1 MNGAE
6 SLIRVA
12 LAAGVDTCFANPG
25 TTEMPLV
32 AALDSVSGMRAV
44 LGLFEGVCTGAAD
57 GYARM
62 SRKPAMTLLHLGPGL
77 ANGLANLHNA
87 RRAHTPVVNVVGD
100 HATWHRG
107 ADAPLTSDIVSLASP
122 MSGWV
127 RTSKSA
133 HALGDDMADAIA
145 ASLAPP
151 GKVAT
156 LIVPSDCQWDL
167 ITPVPA
173 AAVAT
178 PRAVAKP
185 ATVADG
191 TIARVAKLLKSG
203 NPVTLLLGGQ
213 ALSEQGLKTAARI
226 AGCSGCKLMVE
237 TFAARIERGAGI
249 PSPARLPY
257 FPEQAIEALKNTG
270 TIVLAAAL
278 EPVAFFGYP
287 GLPSK
292 LAPEGCGVEVLATVA
307 EDVVGAL
314 EHLADAIGAPKS
326 VPSSQS
332 KLPARPA
339 GKLDPVSLGAALAA
353 LQPDGAIIVD
363 ESATSGGAY
372 GSMASGAAP
381 HTCLALTG
389 GAIGQ
394 GLPTA
399 TGAAIACPD
408 RRVISLQADG
418 SAMYTVQALWT
429 QARERLNVTTLLCS
443 NHAYR
448 ILQIEAAR
456 AGNTEPG
463 RNARTLTELASP
475 EIRWAEIARGL
486 GVPGVRVETAD
497 DLVKHLEHAIKSDGP
512 HLIEV
517 ML

>member
-1 MNGAE
+1 MSRMNGAE

-32 AALDSVSGMRAV
+32 AALDSVPGMRAV

-87 RRAHTPVVNVVGD
+87 RRAHTPVVNVIGD

-127 RTSKSA
+127 GTSKSA
-133 HALGDDMADAIA
+133 HAVGGDMADAIA
-145 ASLAPP
+145 ASMAPP
-151 GKVAT
+151 GQVAT
-156 LIVPSDCQWDL
+156 LIVPSDCQWDDAE
-167 ITPVPA
+167 T
-173 AAVAT
+173 VAT
-178 PRAVAKP
+178 PRAVAKS
-185 ATVADG
+185 AKVADG
-191 TIARVAKLLKSG
+191 TIARIATILKSG
-203 NPVTLLLGGQ
+203 KPATILLGGH

-226 AGCSGCKLMVE
+226 AAGSGCSLMVE

-257 FPEQAIEALKNTG
+257 FPEQAIEALKDTG
-270 TIVLAAAL
+270 TLVLAAAL

-287 GLPSK
+287 RLPSK
-292 LAPEGCGVEVLATVA
+292 LAPEGCNVEVLATVA
-307 EDVVGAL
+307 EDVGGAL
-314 EHLADAIGAPKS
+314 EHLADAIGAPKTVAS
-326 VPSSQS
+326 APS
-332 KLPARPA
+332 KPPPRPA
-339 GKLDPVSLGAALAA
+339 GKLDPVSLGAALAN

-372 GSMASGAAP
+372 SSMAPGAAR

-394 GLPTA
+394 GLPCA

-448 ILQIEAAR
+448 ILQIELMR
-456 AGNTEPG
+456 AGTTEPG
-463 RNARTLTELASP
+463 HNARTLTDLASP
-475 EIRWAEIARGL
+475 EIGWAEIARGL

-497 DLVKHLEHAIKSDGP
+497 DLMKHLGDALKAEGP

>member
-1 MNGAE
+1 MNGAQ
-6 SLIRVA
+6 SLIQVA

-32 AALDSVSGMRAV
+32 AALDSVTGMRAV
-44 LGLFEGVCTGAAD
+44 LCLFEGVCTGAAD

-62 SRKPAMTLLHLGPGL
+62 SGKPAMTLLHLGPGL

-87 RRAHTPVVNVVGD
+87 RRANTPAVNVIGD
-100 HATWHRG
+100 HATWHQA
-107 ADAPLTSDIVSLASP
+107 ADAPLASDIVSLASP

-127 RTSKSA
+127 RSTKSA
-133 HALGDDMADAIA
+133 HALSDDMADAIA
-145 ASLAPP
+145 ASLTPP

-156 LIVPSDCQWDL
+156 LIVPSDCQWDD
-167 ITPVPA
+167 A
-173 AAVAT
+173 AKVAT
-178 PRAVAKP
+178 PREVGKPTAVADDTIKRI
-185 ATVADG
+185 AT
-191 TIARVAKLLKSG
+191 LLKSG
-203 NPVTLLLGGQ
+203 KPVTILLGGP
-213 ALSEQGLKTAARI
+213 ALSAEGLKLAARI
-226 AGCSGCKLMVE
+226 AAGSSCKLMVE

-257 FPEQAIEALKNTG
+257 FPEQAIEALKGTG
-270 TIVLAAAL
+270 AIVLAGAR

-292 LAPEGCGVEVLATVA
+292 LAPEGCAIEVLGTVE

-314 EHLADAIGAPKS
+314 EHLADALGAPKS
-326 VPSSQS
+326 VPVGQS
-332 KLPARPA
+332 KMPARPS

-353 LQPDGAIIVD
+353 LQPEGAIIMD

-372 GSMASGAAP
+372 SSMASAAAP

-394 GLPTA
+394 GFPCA
-399 TGAAIACPD
+399 TGAAIACPE

-418 SAMYTVQALWT
+418 SGMYTVQALWT
-429 QARERLNVTTLLCS
+429 QARERLNVTTILCS

-456 AGNTEPG
+456 AGSTEPG
-463 RNARTLTELASP
+463 HNARTFTELSSP
-475 EIRWAEIARGL
+475 EIGWAEIARGL

-497 DLVKHLEHAIKSDGP
+497 DLVKQLENAIKSNGP
-512 HLIEV
+512 HLIEA

>member
-12 LAAGVDTCFANPG
+12 LAAGVDICFANPG

-44 LGLFEGVCTGAAD
+44 LCLFEGVCTGAAD

-107 ADAPLTSDIVSLASP
+107 ADAPLASDIVSLASP

-127 RTSKSA
+127 RESKSA
-133 HALGDDMADAIA
+133 HGLGDDMAEAIA
-145 ASLAPP
+145 ASMAPP

-156 LIVPSDCQWDL
+156 LIVPSDCQWDD
-167 ITPVPA
+167 A
-173 AAVAT
+173 AGVAT
-178 PRAVAKP
+178 PRGVAQRAK
-185 ATVADG
+185 VADG
-191 TIARVAKLLKSG
+191 TIARVATLLKSG
-203 NPVTLLLGGQ
+203 KPVTLLLGGR
-213 ALSEQGLKTAARI
+213 ALDEQGLKTAARI
-226 AGCSGCKLMVE
+226 AAGSGCKLMVE

-257 FPEQAIEALKNTG
+257 FPEQAIEALKGTA

-292 LAPEGCGVEVLATVA
+292 LAPEGCGIEVLATVA

-314 EHLADAIGAPKS
+314 EHLADAIGASKS
-326 VPSSQS
+326 VASSQS
-332 KLPARPA
+332 KLPARPS

-372 GSMASGAAP
+372 GSMASGAPP

-429 QARERLNVTTLLCS
+429 QARERLNVTTILCS

-463 RNARTLTELASP
+463 HNARTLTELASP
-475 EIRWAEIARGL
+475 ELGWAEIARGL
-486 GVPGVRVETAD
+486 GVPGVRVATAD

>member
-6 SLIRVA
+6 SLLRVA

-32 AALDSVSGMRAV
+32 AALDSVAGMRAV
-44 LGLFEGVCTGAAD
+44 LCLFEGVCTGAAD

-87 RRAHTPVVNVVGD
+87 RRAYTPVVNVVGD

-133 HALGDDMADAIA
+133 HALSGDMADAIA
-145 ASLAPP
+145 ASMEPA

-156 LIVPSDCQWDL
+156 LIVPSDCQWDEAGT
-167 ITPVPA
+167 I
-173 AAVAT
+173 AT

-185 ATVADG
+185 AKVADR
-191 TIARVAKLLKSG
+191 TIGRVATLLKSG

-226 AGCSGCKLMVE
+226 GAGSGCKLMVE

-257 FPEQAIEALKNTG
+257 FPEQAVEALKGTG
-270 TIVLAAAL
+270 TLVLAAAL

-292 LAPEGCGVEVLATVA
+292 LAPAECRIEVLATVA
-307 EDVVGAL
+307 EDVVGEL
-314 EHLADAIGAPKS
+314 EHLADEIGAPKPAAS
-326 VPSSQS
+326 AQS
-332 KLPARPA
+332 TMASRPA

-372 GSMASGAAP
+372 GSMASAAAP

-443 NHAYR
+443 NRAYR

-463 RNARTLTELASP
+463 HNARTLTELSSP
-475 EIRWAEIARGL
+475 EIGWAEIARGL

>member
-6 SLIRVA
+6 NLIRVA

-32 AALDSVSGMRAV
+32 AALDSVPGMRAV

-62 SRKPAMTLLHLGPGL
+62 LRRPAMTLLHLGPGL

-87 RRAHTPVVNVVGD
+87 RRAHSPIVNVVGD
-100 HATWHRG
+100 QATWHLG

-127 RTSKSA
+127 RESKSA
-133 HALGDDMADAIA
+133 NALGDDMADAIA

-151 GKVAT
+151 GNVAT
-156 LIVPSDCQWDL
+156 LIVPSDCQWNDAGA
-167 ITPVPA
+167 I
-173 AAVAT
+173 AT
-178 PRAVAKP
+178 PRVVAKP
-185 ATVADG
+185 LQVADG
-191 TIARVAKLLKSG
+191 TIARIATFLKSG
-203 NPVTLLLGGQ
+203 KSVTLFLGGH
-213 ALSEQGLKTAARI
+213 ALSEHGLKLAARI
-226 AGCSGCKLMVE
+226 AASSGCSLMVE
-237 TFAARIERGAGI
+237 TFAARIERGGGI

-270 TIVLAAAL
+270 TLVLAGAL

-287 GLPSK
+287 KLPSK
-292 LAPEGCGVEVLATVA
+292 LAPAECAVETLASLG

-326 VPSSQS
+326 VASPES
-332 KLPARPA
+332 KPPARPSG
-339 GKLDPVSLGAALAA
+339 GKLDQVSLGAALAA

-372 GSMASGAAP
+372 AAMASGAPP

-418 SAMYTVQALWT
+418 SAMYTVQSLWT

-443 NHAYR
+443 NRAYR
-448 ILQIEAAR
+448 ILQIELAR
-456 AGNTEPG
+456 AGTTEPG
-463 RNARTLTELASP
+463 HNARTLTDLASP
-475 EIRWAEIARGL
+475 EIGWAEIARGL